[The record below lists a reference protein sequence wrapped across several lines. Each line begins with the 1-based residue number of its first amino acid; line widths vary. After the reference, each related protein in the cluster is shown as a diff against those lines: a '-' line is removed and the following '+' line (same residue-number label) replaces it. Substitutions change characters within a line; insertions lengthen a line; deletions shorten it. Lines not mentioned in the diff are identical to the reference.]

1 MFRGILK
8 LTLCLCLG
16 AAVAPV
22 APVQAATPITE
33 QEARAIAADA
43 YVYFYPLM
51 TMDITRKQFTNVE
64 AGKESDEHVRQR
76 A

>member
-16 AAVAPV
+16 AAVAPA